1 MRVTHADLDLAL
13 DFESEQVTGR
23 VRLTFDRRDGDAPL
37 VLDTQGLV
45 LEAVRGTD
53 GSARRYTL
61 GAEHD
66 GLGGPLTI
74 ELASGDHDVTVDY
87 HTAPGAEAL
96 QWLAPEQTAGGRSPF
111 LFSQGESILTR
122 TWLPMQD
129 TPAVRVTYTARVRC
143 PEPLT
148 VVMSAMRDGR
158 DESGAFLF
166 HLDRPIPCYLI
177 AIACGE
183 LVSRDLS
190 PRAAVW
196 AEPATIDAA
205 AWEFADTE
213 AMIRCAEEL
222 YGPYL
227 WGRYDLLILPPAFP
241 FGGMENPLLTFV
253 TPTVIA
259 GDRSLVALI
268 AHELA
273 HSWSGNLVTNA
284 TWSDFWLN
292 EGFTVYFEKRIME
305 RLYGAE
311 RARMEIE
318 LDILSLE
325 QSIARFEPWRTV
337 LRPDLTG
344 RHPEES
350 FSNVPYEKGA
360 LFLRRIEEVFGREAF
375 DAFLRA
381 WFDEHRFQSV
391 TTEDFV
397 AFLEQRLFSRDRK
410 RAAAIDLHAWIEEPG
425 LPADAPRPH
434 SATLA
439 LVDREFDRLL
449 AGADAGS
456 LDTRD
461 WVPQQWLRL
470 LERVRPEATS
480 ERLADLDQAWNLTRS
495 GNAEIL
501 SLWLVLAVKA
511 GYHPAD
517 ARLEEFLLGV
527 GRRKLLQPIYEEL
540 VKTEPD
546 KLRALAIYQRARPHY
561 HALTRGTI
569 DKILGV

>member
-1 MRVTHADLDLAL
+1 VVA
-13 DFESEQVTGR
+13 GR
-23 VRLTFDRRDGDAPL
+23 VRLSLDRKDSRAPL
-37 VLDTQGLV
+37 VLDAQGLSIDGV
-45 LEAVRGTD
+45 SGED
-53 GSARRYTL
+53 GSARSFQL

-74 ELASGDHDVTVDY
+74 ELGEQDRAVAIDY

-96 QWLAPEQTAGGRSPF
+96 QWLAPEQTAGGRRPF
-111 LFSQGESILTR
+111 LFSQGESVLTR
-122 TWLPMQD
+122 TWIPMQD
-129 TPAVRVTYTARVRC
+129 TPAVRITYSARVRC

-148 VVMSAMRDGR
+148 VVMSALRDGR
-158 DESGAFLF
+158 DATGAFLF

-177 AIACGE
+177 ALGCGE
-183 LVSRDLS
+183 LVSRELS

-213 AMIRCAEEL
+213 AMIHCAEEL

-259 GDRSLVALI
+259 GDRSLVSLV

-311 RARMEIE
+311 RARMEIL
-318 LDILSLE
+318 LDIKSLE
-325 QSIARFEPWRTV
+325 ESIAKFEPWKTV
-337 LRPDLTG
+337 LHPDLAR
-344 RHPEES
+344 RHPEDA

-360 LFLRRIEEVFGREAF
+360 LFLRRLEEIFGREGF
-375 DAFLRA
+375 DAFLRS
-381 WFDEHRFQSV
+381 WFDEHRFESV
-391 TTEDFV
+391 TTADFV
-397 AFLEQRLFSRDRK
+397 AFLEERLLAKDPA
-410 RAAAIDLHAWIEEPG
+410 RARQIDLHAWIDEPG

-434 SATLA
+434 SDGLA
-439 LVDREFDRLL
+439 LVDREFERF
-449 AGADAGS
+449 AKGTSAAE
-456 LDTRD
+456 LDTRG

-470 LERVRPEATS
+470 LDRVRPEASST
-480 ERLADLDQAWNLTRS
+480 RLSDLDQAWNLTQS

-501 SLWLVLAVKA
+501 SSWLVLAVRA
-511 GYHPAD
+511 EYHAAD

-540 VKTEPD
+540 AKSAAG
-546 KLRALAIYQRARPHY
+546 KARALEIYERARPRY